1 MRAVFQRRKGRRA
14 NAFTLAELLVV
25 IAVIALLAAL
35 LLPALA
41 RAKTMA
47 QTTKCKSNL
56 RQIGLG
62 LMMYLGEFSRYPY
75 FESSDT
81 TPTSMAGGWSLNASA
96 ILIWHD
102 FLQPYT
108 SARWTDRLYRCP
120 TSKAPIFDGS
130 YAYRDT
136 VPSLG
141 LGVSQSSFRISSGA
155 PSLIHFDAVSE
166 NAVKNPSDMY
176 AIADSRIMLDHVPS
190 GLFGLNPGS
199 TQFFWASPEQTA
211 DPHLSGRNIVLC
223 DGHVESVKRA
233 RLFERS
239 EQWSRR
245 WYSDNQPHPELFHFW
260 PDR

>member
-1 MRAVFQRRKGRRA
+1 MRTVFQRRKGCRA
-14 NAFTLAELLVV
+14 NAFTLIELLVV
-25 IAVIALLAAL
+25 IAVIAILAAL

-41 RAKTMA
+41 RAKAMA
-47 QTTKCKSNL
+47 RTTKCKSNL

-75 FESSDT
+75 FASSDT
-81 TPTSMAGGWSLNASA
+81 PTIMAGSLNAPS

-136 VPSLG
+136 APMLG
-141 LGVSQSSFRISSGA
+141 LGVAQTSFWISSGA
-155 PSLIHFDAVSE
+155 LIRFDAVSE
-166 NAVKNPSDMY
+166 IAVKNPSDMY
-176 AIADSRIMLDHVPS
+176 AIADSRIMSDHVPS

-199 TQFFWASPEQTA
+199 TQYYWASPEQTA
-211 DPHLSGRNIVLC
+211 DPHPSGRNIVLC
-223 DGHVESVKRA
+223 DGHVEAIKRA

-245 WYSDNQPHPELFHFW
+245 WYSDNQQHPELFHFW
-260 PDR
+260 PDH